1 MALKYVEKRYIFIF
15 VILSFFK
22 SLQAAFIAVISQ
34 QMVNW
39 VNKPLSL
46 VIYSL

>member
-22 SLQAAFIAVISQ
+22 SLQAAFIAVVSQ

-39 VNKPLSL
+39 VINLSL